1 MKHRRVIRY
10 SPLESQAAFHGLRAR
25 FKGFSGPVGSGKS
38 KALCYEAIRLSYE
51 NRGGRGLLG
60 APTYRMLLDAAVPA
74 LVETLESHRL
84 PFLYKRTGQQIVLQD
99 IGSTIYLR
107 GLAESTPLR
116 GLNLSWFGVDELTY
130 ATEEAWQQLE
140 ARLRDPRAREYC
152 GFGVWTPKGQD
163 WVYRRF
169 VESRDSEYGLVL
181 AKPFENRHILGRNPR
196 YYDVLKNSYTE
207 RDYQQEV
214 LGEYTAADSNLVYG
228 AFERAKNVAACAYQA
243 KQPLLWAF
251 DFNVD
256 PMCSVV
262 AQRVGKEVHVIDE
275 IVLRRSGTEEMCG
288 EFANR
293 YGLHEGQ
300 LRVYGDA
307 SGHARS
313 TKGASDYDLVR
324 RSLRRCGGIRYTL
337 TAPRRNPAVRDRVAL
352 VNALMKNAAGERL
365 LKVDGRCKELIQDFI
380 QMKFK
385 DGSSMLDKDSDGDR
399 SHLSD
404 ALGYLLWQ
412 EFAETGT
419 VGERALPLF

>member
-1 MKHRRVIRY
+1 VKSRRVIRY
-10 SPLESQAAFHGLRAR
+10 TPLESQASFHGLKTR

-60 APTYRMLLDAAVPA
+60 APTYRMLLDAAAPA
-74 LVETLESHRL
+74 LLETLERHKL
-84 PFLYKRTGQQIVLQD
+84 PFLYKRAEQQIVLRD
-99 IGSTIYLR
+99 VGATIYLR

-116 GLNLSWFGVDELTY
+116 GLNLCWFGVDELTY
-130 ATEEAWQQLE
+130 AHEEAWQQLE
-140 ARLRDPRAREYC
+140 ARLRDPQAREYC

-163 WVYRRF
+163 WVYRKF
-169 VESRDSEYGLVL
+169 VDSRDADYGVVL
-181 AKPFENRHILGRNPR
+181 AKPFENRHILERNPR

-214 LGEYTAADSNLVYG
+214 LGQYTAVDSNLVYASFDRG
-228 AFERAKNVAACAYQA
+228 ENIVDCAYQP
-243 KQPLLWAF
+243 KGPLLWAF

-262 AQRVGKEVHVIDE
+262 AQRVGKDVHVIDE
-275 IVLRRSGTEEMCG
+275 IVLRRSGTEEMCL
-288 EFANR
+288 EFTNR
-293 YGLHEGQ
+293 YGRHEGP

-324 RSLRRCGGIRYTL
+324 RCLGRHSGLRYTL
-337 TAPRRNPAVRDRVAL
+337 MAPRRNPAVRDRVAL
-352 VNALMKNAAGERL
+352 VNALMKNAAGERRL
-365 LKVDGRCKELIQDFI
+365 RVDGRCRELILDFV
-380 QMKFK
+380 QMRFK
-385 DGSSMLDKDSDGDR
+385 GGSSLLDKDSDGDR

-412 EFAETGT
+412 EFAQSGT
-419 VGERALPLF
+419 VGERAQPLI